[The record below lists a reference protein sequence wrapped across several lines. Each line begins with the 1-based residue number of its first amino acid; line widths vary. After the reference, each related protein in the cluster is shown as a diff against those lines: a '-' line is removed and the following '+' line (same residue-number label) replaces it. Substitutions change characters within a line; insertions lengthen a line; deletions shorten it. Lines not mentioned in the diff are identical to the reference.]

1 MVEGG
6 EVGHADLSLSAAA
19 AGRVAAR
26 TRNRR
31 FLLGRIAGGTALAMV
46 LVVWMGPLYWLINTT
61 FKYKSQIQSES
72 PVWFPHP
79 VTLDNLAWVYDNLDH
94 AALLRSLRVV
104 AISVSLALIFGPM
117 MAYALSRFHTRANR
131 QLESWIISTRM
142 MPPAALI
149 MPYYFLLLR
158 TSLLNTEFG
167 LTLLYIAVNLPLTTW
182 IMLAYLRSLPEDS
195 EEAARLDGASRW
207 GAFWYVVVP
216 MTKSSIAAAGLL
228 VTILTWNEFFIAFVV
243 TSSNITFPVQV
254 AGFLANGMNPEYGHM
269 AAAGL
274 LLSLPPVLV
283 ALIFH
288 RALLSGLHAFA
299 GGK

>member
-1 MVEGG
+1 M
-6 EVGHADLSLSAAA
+6 GHADLPLSTGA
-19 AGRVAAR
+19 AGRAAAKAR
-26 TRNRR
+26 GRR
-31 FLLGRIAGGTALAMV
+31 VTLGQMAGRAGLAAV

-61 FKYKSQIQSES
+61 FKYKVQIQSES
-72 PVWFPHP
+72 PVWFPDP
-79 VTLDNLAWVYDNLDH
+79 VTLDNLEWVYHNLDH
-94 AALLRSLRVV
+94 EALFRSVRVV
-104 AISVSLALIFGPM
+104 ALSVTVALVFGPL

-207 GAFWYVVVP
+207 GAFWYIVVP

-269 AAAGL
+269 AAAGF
-274 LLSLPPVLV
+274 LLSLPPVIV
-283 ALIFH
+283 ALVFH
-288 RALLSGLHAFA
+288 RSLLSGLHAFA